1 MAKITVLRGASTPA
15 YQADAIAIDLDVSDL
30 AEEIGNAVAEHHRE
44 AISSGR
50 RSSGGPQRP
59 LGPDERK
66 RAQKGKRNAERGM
79 GGAGRFPGSIGAS
92 TTNGKT
98 RATATISADA
108 FFDDWQEA
116 EASRGVEYLE
126 VDGDVDAAVDTL
138 IDADMRK
145 RGLA

>member
-15 YQADAIAIDLDVSDL
+15 YQADSISVDLVVSDL
-30 AEEIGNAVAEHHRE
+30 AAEVGNAVAEHHRE

-79 GGAGRFPGSIGAS
+79 GGEGRFPRSIGAS
-92 TTNGKT
+92 ASKGKT
-98 RATATISADA
+98 QAAATIAADA

-126 VDGDVDAAVDTL
+126 VDGDVDAAVDAL
-138 IDADMRK
+138 IDADIRK